1 MSNSFF
7 LLSPCLVH
15 RAFTHQETW
24 SLLAHAVSPG
34 RLLSAQML
42 LVLYV
47 YHRTSIV
54 VSFTQFVRVELSKR
68 VLHLSSDSFD
78 SFFGEADTRER

>member
-1 MSNSFF
+1 MVASCSCRF
-7 LLSPCLVH
+7 
-15 RAFTHQETW
+15 
-24 SLLAHAVSPG
+24 PG

-47 YHRTSIV
+47 SQDLNSRVFHSI
-54 VSFTQFVRVELSKR
+54 VRVELSKR
-68 VLHLSSDSFD
+68 VLHLGSDSFD